1 MIFYEQNMLVWKQKC
16 ELGKWHGKKSLM
28 ITSCRKSASDI
39 LIISLPLATAIVTC
53 YHNPN
58 LKLFSVVYSWPPCNF
73 RNIHQRDEGD
83 SNKKKGLY
91 RKICPFFIFVNYSV
105 FIHSFTGAF
114 LFHSW
119 WAVPIFFSKIACK
132 FKCQKFDLIK
142 WHREGCEKKY
152 FIAFNVWLL
161 IFEGGLF
168 LHTTFY
174 VALNFI
180 CELFKPI

>member
-1 MIFYEQNMLVWKQKC
+1 MLVWKQKC

-73 RNIHQRDEGD
+73 RNIHQRDEGE
-83 SNKKKGLY
+83 SNKKKVCTG
-91 RKICPFFIFVNYSV
+91 KFVH
-105 FIHSFTGAF
+105 FSFSLIIQF
-114 LFHSW
+114 LFT
-119 WAVPIFFSKIACK
+119 ALLVLFYFIRGGQFLFFSKIACK

-161 IFEGGLF
+161 IFDGGLF
-168 LHTTFY
+168 LHTAFY

-180 CELFKPI
+180 CKLFKPI